1 MRGIILAAGRGR
13 RLEPILPDKP
23 KCLLPFGTKTLI
35 QHQIAALVQNGIT
48 EIVVVVGYEQ
58 QQIRDHLKD
67 QQCAITYVE
76 NLIFDSTNTIY
87 SLWLCREFFN
97 DGFIYFNAD
106 VLFDYRIVKR
116 LCEGNGGSRL
126 ACVPGQCG
134 QEEVKVIV
142 REGRKIVEIG
152 KHMPAEECYG
162 EFIGIAKF
170 AKEDNGRF
178 GRILDLCVKDKSTW
192 KYFFE
197 YAVDLLCRERTLT
210 AVDISDLPATEIDFP
225 EDLQRAREQVL
236 PQLVQLK
243 QSGF

>member
-1 MRGIILAAGRGR
+1 VRGIILAAGRGR
-13 RLEPILPDKP
+13 RLEPVLPDKP
-23 KCLLPFGTKTLI
+23 KCLLPFGNKSLI

-48 EIVVVVGYEQ
+48 DIVVVVGYEQ
-58 QQIRDHLKD
+58 QQVRDHLKD
-67 QQCAITYVE
+67 QLCSIAYIE
-76 NLIFDSTNTIY
+76 NPIFDSTNTIY

-97 DGFIYFNAD
+97 DDFIYFNAD

-116 LCEGNGGSRL
+116 LCEGSGGSWL

-142 REGRKIVEIG
+142 REGLQITEIG
-152 KHMPAEECYG
+152 KHMPSEQCYG

-170 AKEDNGRF
+170 AKEDNMRF
-178 GRILDLCVKDKSTW
+178 AEILDACVQDQSTW

-197 YAVDLLCRERTLT
+197 YAVDKLCRENVLS

-225 EDLQRAREQVL
+225 EDLQRAKEQVL
-236 PQLVQLK
+236 PLLAQLEE
-243 QSGF
+243 SGY